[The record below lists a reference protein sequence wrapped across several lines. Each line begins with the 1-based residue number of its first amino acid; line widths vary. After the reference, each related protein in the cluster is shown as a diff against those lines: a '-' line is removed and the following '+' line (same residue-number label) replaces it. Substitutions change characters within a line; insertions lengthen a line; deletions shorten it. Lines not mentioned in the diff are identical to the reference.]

1 MAREAGGGRFE
12 FGWLGILGM
21 FFVFT
26 AGSVVIFFLGI
37 YVGKGLQ
44 ESRLAREERVVR
56 LPVSAGDSPVEP
68 PSPAVGE
75 PVAAAA
81 PPAAT
86 ASVNLAVRSATE
98 PAPAAPV
105 EADPAAVAAPIAGS
119 LQAWKVAD
127 GDTVAQGATTK
138 QPPSTA

>member
-1 MAREAGGGRFE
+1 MARDGGGGRFE

-56 LPVSAGDSPVEP
+56 LPVSPGEGTTEAAREP
-68 PSPAVGE
+68 EAE
-75 PVAAAA
+75 PVAAA
-81 PPAAT
+81 PQPAAS
-86 ASVNLAVRSATE
+86 ASVNLAVRSAAE
-98 PAPAAPV
+98 PPA
-105 EADPAAVAAPIAGS
+105 
-119 LQAWKVAD
+119 
-127 GDTVAQGATTK
+127 
-138 QPPSTA
+138 